1 MLKIVS
7 VKHLKKMILCM
18 TGPEM
23 KKAAE
28 GDEHLMK
35 VDILT
40 H

>member
-7 VKHLKKMILCM
+7 VKHLKKRKLCM
-18 TGPEM
+18 TEPGM
-23 KKAAE
+23 KKSAE
-28 GDEHLMK
+28 GDEHLMT